1 MKRII
6 ATFLTLIALATAP
19 PVAAQS
25 DNTLLFQNRDWYV
38 VHEYYPGLS
47 LQACAAKS
55 DNRRGDTLDIT
66 AWQDEE
72 VVMYLILN
80 DLDAWSGS
88 FNDTLVLD
96 IDYDRWELHG
106 AEFDDDFVQFTFQP
120 EEIEKVK
127 AFLDDLMRGRAI
139 ALKSPSGNRTL
150 AAWSLMGFTAAF
162 NSWTDCWNR
171 ISPQEDTY
179 GGGSGDSYGV
189 SDRYGDL

>member
-1 MKRII
+1 MERII
-6 ATFLTLIALATAP
+6 ATFLSLVALATAT

-25 DNTLLFQNRDWYV
+25 DDTLLFQSRDWYV
-38 VHEYYPGLS
+38 VHEYYPELN
-47 LQACAAKS
+47 LQACAAKTE
-55 DNRRGDTLDIT
+55 NRRGDTLDIT

-127 AFLDDLMRGRAI
+127 SFLEDLMRGRAI

-162 NSWTDCWNR
+162 TSWTDCWNR
-171 ISPQEDTY
+171 ISPQDDTY
-179 GGGSGDSYGV
+179 GRGSGDAYGV